1 MAALRS
7 TIDAPRRLLRRAYDW
22 TIHWADSPQGLL
34 ALFLIAVAESSFF
47 PIPPDVLL
55 IAIVAARP
63 ARWLQAAAVCS
74 AGSFIGAAIGY
85 AIGSALMATVGDVI
99 IGFYGAEHHWDRFV
113 ALADA
118 WGAWFLAAA
127 AFTPIPFKVAT
138 IASGAIEM
146 PFAAFLGIS
155 LIGRAGR
162 FFLVATLLRLFGE
175 RIRRT
180 IERNFDVVSLL
191 FFALLIGGFLLL
203 RYI

>member
-63 ARWLQAAAVCS
+63 SRWLQAAAVCS
-74 AGSFIGAAIGY
+74 AGSFIGAAAGY
-85 AIGSALMATVGDVI
+85 AIGSALMVTVGEPI
-99 IGFYGAEHHWDRFV
+99 ITFYGAQHHWDRFV
-113 ALADA
+113 ALADT
-118 WGAWFLAAA
+118 WGEWFLAAA

-146 PFAAFLGIS
+146 PLGAFLGIS
-155 LIGRAGR
+155 LVGRAGR
-162 FFLVATLLRLFGE
+162 FFIVATLLRLFGA
-175 RIRRT
+175 RIRSM
-180 IERNFDVVSLL
+180 IEKNFDVVSLL
-191 FFALLIGGFLLL
+191 FFVLLIGGFLLL